1 MSVVGRDIKQTYLH
15 SQLGQLA
22 WCFLQGCLLHM
33 PAWRDLVKGPLG
45 TLAWVQVLLHNQPW
59 VGWVTVHG
67 GNQALAGQADRGTPS
82 LGLGVG
88 AWALLAVG
96 TGHMTVG

>member
-1 MSVVGRDIKQTYLH
+1 MSVAGQDIKQTYLH
-15 SQLGQLA
+15 SQVGLLA

-33 PAWRDLVKGPLG
+33 PAWMDLVKGPLG
-45 TLAWVQVLLHNQPW
+45 TLAWVQVLLHNQAW

-67 GNQALAGQADRGTPS
+67 GNQALAGQGIPF

-96 TGHMTVG
+96 TCHMTVG